1 MRRRTAYAA
10 LALLLAATTWS
21 GCDSDEPP
29 TPRPKADPTVSVDR
43 AQRTYSPLMSIVS
56 TAIASRVPQPPP
68 RVKDEVIHYDGALES
83 CAYSARLTFPDVVFG
98 TDVAWDDV
106 RSSAL
111 AALKP
116 MGYTLSDQLDIP
128 GGYNGFDVTALQL
141 DLSSDE
147 SIEALHREVI
157 ARAGRCDVL
166 VNNAV
171 TRSALDGWAHDLD
184 AFDRSLRVNAS
195 ALFKIT
201 ELFGRNMRAQKSG
214 SIINIGS
221 MMGMVGVEMAN
232 YEGTD
237 MTPNPSP
244 IYHYE
249 KGGMLNFTRWAAS
262 ILGADNVRVNCISP
276 GGLFSNQPEP
286 FVKAYSARTQL
297 GRMADDTDLKGA
309 IVFLASD
316 ASVYITGANIPV
328 DGGYTAK

>member
-1 MRRRTAYAA
+1 MDVLESFSLAGKVAVVTGGAGLYGRQIVAA
-10 LALLLAATTWS
+10 LAEAGATTF
-21 GCDSDEPP
+21 
-29 TPRPKADPTVSVDR
+29 
-43 AQRTYSPLMSIVS
+43 
-56 TAIASRVPQPPP
+56 IAARDLA
-68 RVKDEVIHYDGALES
+68 KLE
-83 CAYSARLTFPDVVFG
+83 A
-98 TDVAWDDV
+98 VATEE
-106 RSSAL
+106 R
-111 AALKP
+111 
-116 MGYTLSDQLDIP
+116 GR
-128 GGYNGFDVTALQL
+128 GNDVTALAL

-171 TRSALDGWAHDLD
+171 TRSALNGWAHDLE
-184 AFDRSLRVNAS
+184 AFDKSLRVNAS

-201 ELFGRNMRAQKSG
+201 HLFGEDMRRQKSG

-249 KGGMLNFTRWAAS
+249 KGGMINFTRWAAS
-262 ILGADNVRVNCISP
+262 ILGADNVRVNCLSP
-276 GGLFSNQPEP
+276 GGFFNNQPAP

-297 GRMADDTDLKGA
+297 GRMANDTDLKGV

-316 ASVYITGANIPV
+316 ASVYITGTNIPV